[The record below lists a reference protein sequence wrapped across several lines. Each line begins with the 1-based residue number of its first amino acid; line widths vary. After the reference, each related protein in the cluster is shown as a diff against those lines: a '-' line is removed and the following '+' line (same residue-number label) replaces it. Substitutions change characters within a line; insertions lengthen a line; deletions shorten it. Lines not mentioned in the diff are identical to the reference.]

1 MDKKK
6 LCKIGWDG
14 KNLLLL
20 TNKNEILSSQTSIK
34 ITNNIEELPYAEVG
48 IFINLDEVI
57 DLRGKKT
64 EIKGNLLTR
73 FIRKYICNG

>member
-14 KNLLLL
+14 ENLLLL
-20 TNKNEILSSQTSIK
+20 TNKNEILSSQTGIK
-34 ITNNIEELPYAEVG
+34 ITNNIEELPYAEVEL
-48 IFINLDEVI
+48 FINLDEVV
-57 DLRGKKT
+57 DLRDRKT

-73 FIRKYICNG
+73 FIRKYFYNG